1 MEDVD
6 HFDDIDEDDSGKADG
21 NSRTKD
27 GVEVERKEV
36 AIEEKETEDVSVTDV
51 SVTDVSVTDD
61 EPAAEEWA
69 VSFFVSTETRP
80 ENSERY

>member
-1 MEDVD
+1 LPKEGISVEEEADVNSLMEDVD

-36 AIEEKETEDVSVTDV
+36 VVEEKETEDVSVTDV
-51 SVTDVSVTDD
+51 SVTDDG
-61 EPAAEEWA
+61 PAAKE
-69 VSFFVSTETRP
+69 
-80 ENSERY
+80 